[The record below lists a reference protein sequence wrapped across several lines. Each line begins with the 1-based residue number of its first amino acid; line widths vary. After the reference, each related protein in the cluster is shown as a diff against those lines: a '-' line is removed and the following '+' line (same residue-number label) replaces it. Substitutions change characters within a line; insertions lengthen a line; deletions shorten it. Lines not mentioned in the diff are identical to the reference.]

1 MGAIGV
7 TEGPRNHSDLRR
19 LSDVDPNIIL
29 LVVCW
34 MGEKKIDFFFKL
46 LLYDFL
52 TLVVLLLPIDR
63 Y

>member
-34 MGEKKIDFFFKL
+34 MGEKKLIFFFL
-46 LLYDFL
+46 SSCCM
-52 TLVVLLLPIDR
+52 IS
-63 Y
+63 